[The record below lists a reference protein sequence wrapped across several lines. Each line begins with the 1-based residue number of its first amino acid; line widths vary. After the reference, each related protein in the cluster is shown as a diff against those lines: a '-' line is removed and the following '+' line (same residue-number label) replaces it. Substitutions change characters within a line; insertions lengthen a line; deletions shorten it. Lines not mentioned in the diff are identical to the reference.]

1 MSEMD
6 RSYFLSPE
14 FAKDSSTP
22 GLIADLLSLASD
34 NGLYNVVGIE
44 LGQLLDKYRGLVQ
57 LFANVYGQIS
67 SAPGAVDK
75 NVRQDAAARFHYGAK
90 VIANDI
96 NEQVSIFIGYLSDLI
111 ER

>member
-14 FAKDSSTP
+14 YAKDSSTP
-22 GLIADLLSLASD
+22 GLIADLLTLASD

-57 LFANVYGQIS
+57 LFANVSGQFS

-75 NVRQDAAARFHYGAK
+75 NVRQDAAARFRRSAK
-90 VIANDI
+90 VLSDEID
-96 NEQVSIFIGYLSDLI
+96 EQVSTFINYLSDLI